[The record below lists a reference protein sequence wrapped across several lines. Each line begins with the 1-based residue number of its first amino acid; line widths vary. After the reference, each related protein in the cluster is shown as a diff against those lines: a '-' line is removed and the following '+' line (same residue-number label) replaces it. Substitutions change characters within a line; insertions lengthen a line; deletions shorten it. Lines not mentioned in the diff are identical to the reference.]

1 MGMKRNT
8 EARASS
14 SQLHVVVLAG
24 ALSGVALRL
33 GWEPYGFWPGMW
45 LGALPLCLVLRRCG
59 AWRGAAAGLAFG
71 LVYSV
76 AVPLAVVKWGWA
88 SAAILWILPSLLFAA
103 VFGVA
108 GGIAAVID
116 PRARFVVPVLV
127 WSASAYVLDQFLY
140 GSVLLV
146 SPLQLRSLGIA
157 RWLGVFGT
165 AVLAWVP
172 FIVPTLVMAMLDR
185 RPVIRWFIG
194 GAALAGGVAALT
206 SPLAVGSSSPTAHLL
221 AVQSSVPADNYATAG
236 SELATRVGI
245 ESHLDRLVE
254 RATEREPGT
263 IIWPE
268 NGNGLPNPQ
277 LDRRVEVFRRQLA
290 GGRHD
295 LLVSGPEYAGDA
307 QRLTVTLID
316 DRGVVASARKAT
328 TVPLAEA
335 DLEPGAPTVL
345 ETREGPLGIAICYES
360 IFGRH
365 VRALA
370 RAGAEVLVVTSDEAS
385 FGLST
390 LPLYQVGHTVARA
403 MEVGRSAVFV
413 MNGGPALAYDGA
425 SGEFE
430 EGSSSG
436 QRGVVSLRVTRRHDT
451 TLAMAGG
458 RHVLPIAA
466 FMCLAWL
473 MRGSHRQP
481 IRRQPTNR
489 RGVAWAILATVVASS
504 LGCCVAVGV
513 ELWATAKVHVVQVA
527 DVTADLVRR
536 LSPPHARDGLGPLFV
551 QSRDGRCGQ
560 AALAF
565 GLTVLGDM
573 VSEQELAEELGAD
586 GERTSL
592 SELGGLAR
600 RHGFV
605 ADAYQASDVQALE
618 IPRYAVAIVHLSHQH
633 FIVLWRGPA
642 GDLQIFDPSRG
653 RVGSVSHQTVEQHWT
668 GHALVLQHRSV
679 EPSTNR

>member
-1 MGMKRNT
+1 M
-8 EARASS
+8 
-14 SQLHVVVLAG
+14 
-24 ALSGVALRL
+24 
-33 GWEPYGFWPGMW
+33 
-45 LGALPLCLVLRRCG
+45 
-59 AWRGAAAGLAFG
+59 
-71 LVYSV
+71 
-76 AVPLAVVKWGWA
+76 
-88 SAAILWILPSLLFAA
+88 
-103 VFGVA
+103 
-108 GGIAAVID
+108 
-116 PRARFVVPVLV
+116 
-127 WSASAYVLDQFLY
+127 SAYLLDHFLY

-146 SPLQLRSLGIA
+146 SPLQLRSLGID

-172 FIVPTLVMAMLDR
+172 FIVPTLVMATLER
-185 RPVIRWFIG
+185 RPLLRWFVG
-194 GAALAGGVAALT
+194 VAVAGGVVALASPAA
-206 SPLAVGSSSPTAHLL
+206 GSSSPTAHLL
-221 AVQSSVPADNYATAG
+221 ALQSSVPADNYAAAG

-254 RATEREPGT
+254 RATAREPGT

-268 NGNGLPNPQ
+268 NGNGLPNAQ
-277 LDRRVEVFRRQLA
+277 LDRRVEVFRRQLS

-295 LLVSGPEYAGDA
+295 LLVSGPEYAGES
-307 QRLTVTLID
+307 QRLTVTHVD
-316 DRGVVASARKAT
+316 EGGVVASARKAT

-390 LPLYQVGHTVARA
+390 LPLFQVGHTVARA

-425 SGEFE
+425 SGTFE
-430 EGSSSG
+430 EGSNPG

-451 TLAMAGG
+451 TIAMRGG
-458 RHVLPIAA
+458 RHVLPVAA
-466 FMCLAWL
+466 LVWL
-473 MRGSHRQP
+473 VWLLRGSPRHRTRP
-481 IRRQPTNR
+481 APTKRRAALR
-489 RGVAWAILATVVASS
+489 ASLAAVVVGA
-504 LGCCVAVGV
+504 LACFVAVAV
-513 ELWATAKVHVVQVA
+513 ELWGSAKMHAVEVV
-527 DVTADLVRR
+527 DVTADLARR

-565 GLTVLGDM
+565 GLTVLGDL
-573 VSEQELAEELGAD
+573 VSEQELAEELGGD

-592 SELGGLAR
+592 AELGGLAR
-600 RHGFV
+600 AHGFV
-605 ADAYQASDVQALE
+605 ADAYRATDLEALE

-633 FIVLWRGPA
+633 FVVLWRGPE
-642 GDLQIFDPSRG
+642 GSLQIFDPSKG
-653 RVGSVSHQTVEQHWT
+653 RVGSVSVETVEQHWT
-668 GHALVLQHRSV
+668 GHALVLQHRSI
-679 EPSTNR
+679 ESSADR